1 MKINKTIILLSLL
14 ALQVVTS
21 SCNNTKRTT
30 TAAFYNFEIQYI
42 REGMQGD
49 IQVKVFAE
57 GHDEAECKTQA
68 KYEAV
73 KTLIF
78 KGITGSPSPQ
88 PIVTE
93 VGAEEKYKQYFSNFF
108 SQGGK
113 YLNYV
118 SLSKD
123 GAVSKNDIL
132 KVGNRLKIGVQVVVQ
147 KENLLL
153 ELKRNGI
160 IQ

>member
-1 MKINKTIILLSLL
+1 MKVNKGLILFSFIALL
-14 ALQVVTS
+14 VVAS
-21 SCNNTKRTT
+21 SCNNSKRTT

-42 REGMQGD
+42 RAGMQGD

-57 GHDEAECKTQA
+57 GHDEAECKKQA

-78 KGITGSPSPQ
+78 KGIAGAPSSQ
-88 PIVTE
+88 PLVSE

-108 SQGGK
+108 SEEGK
-113 YLNYV
+113 YLDFV

-147 KENLLL
+147 KENLIL